1 MSEDDQTF
9 MNFSLAGGYN
19 NGGGGYA
26 QANFQDA
33 EETQPPG
40 VFMESLGGNSN
51 AVSGI
56 VHQVLQRHISEVVP
70 AATSPQLQAMSLQG
84 TNNWRKRLREMMV
97 KQDESFMSFLLK
109 PPASHSLVGP
119 AEQALRRYAIRQDV
133 DNSHVRTL
141 RELVNDIS
149 GAQMLEA
156 EIETRIQQH
165 GPATLAQL
173 RKQTM
178 ALLELYKETG
188 ERLLETE
195 NQLKLRLDK
204 MDSVQQ
210 QVSIVLA
217 LRTNDSTPALLSA
230 LEDYLKTSFA
240 DMTIEPLYKELL
252 LLYQKHMALRQA
264 IQLYRVLDSVQS
276 EPSCGI
282 CLTDSVSCA
291 INPCGHTFCGTCAR
305 RMTVE
310 CGICRGRIRDRMKI
324 YFS

>member
-1 MSEDDQTF
+1 MSEDDHQF

-40 VFMESLGGNSN
+40 VFMESLGGGSN

-97 KQDESFMSFLLK
+97 RQDETFMSFLLK
-109 PPASHSLVGP
+109 PVTSHSLIGP
-119 AEQALRRYAIRQDV
+119 AEQALRRYAFRHDI
-133 DNSHVRTL
+133 DNSHVKTL
-141 RELVNDIS
+141 REVINDIS
-149 GAQMLEA
+149 GAQVIEA
-156 EIETRIQQH
+156 EVERKIKEH
-165 GPATLAQL
+165 GPASLAQL
-173 RKQTM
+173 RAQTM
-178 ALLELYKETG
+178 ALLELYKITG
-188 ERLLETE
+188 ERLLEIE

-204 MDSVQQ
+204 MDGVQQ
-210 QVSIVLA
+210 QVSIILA

-264 IQLYRVLDSVQS
+264 IQLYRVLDSVQT

-282 CLTDSVSCA
+282 CLTETVSCA

-305 RMTVE
+305 RMTIE